1 MLQPSRGEL
10 ISALKGAGATHHDY
24 EQISLGGKRDEM
36 WPGFYA
42 AFVLGRLGDFAAAS
56 KLTAMLEQA
65 PASDAWANST
75 ADYVL
80 EHIKD

>member
-1 MLQPSRGEL
+1 MPQPSRHEL
-10 ISALKGAGATHHDY
+10 ISALSEAGATHHDY
-24 EQISLGGKRDEM
+24 EQITLGGKRDEM

-56 KLTAMLEQA
+56 ALNTLLKKA
-65 PASDAWANST
+65 PASESWAIST

-80 EHIKD
+80 DHIKD